1 MLTEFGGYSWQ
12 IPEHSFSRD
21 LYGYG
26 KYQDKKS
33 LTAGYEKL
41 LSDTVL
47 PAVQKGVSA
56 SIYTQL
62 SDIEDEVN
70 GLLTYDRKVEK
81 MDGDTVRRLNEALR
95 AAGGGS

>member
-1 MLTEFGGYSWQ
+1 M
-12 IPEHSFSRD
+12 
-21 LYGYG
+21 
-26 KYQDKKS
+26 
-33 LTAGYEKL
+33 
-41 LSDTVL
+41 
-47 PAVQKGVSA
+47 QKGVSA

-81 MDGDTVRRLNEALR
+81 LDGDTVRRLNEALR